1 MPQTKELQQ
10 ARARRRVAE
19 GYYRKLNRQKRTEVL
34 SLLGGKCVE
43 CGFSDHRALHV
54 DHVNNDGYED
64 RKKLKSVYQRYMAVM
79 GDTEGRYQLLCANCN
94 FIKKYEVHIEK
105 YGDIE

>member
-1 MPQTKELQQ
+1 VPQTKERQQ
-10 ARARRRVAE
+10 LRQAKRVAE
-19 GYYRKLNRQKRTEVL
+19 GYYRKLNRQKRVEVL
-34 SLLGGKCVE
+34 EKLGGKCVE

-79 GDTEGRYQLLCANCN
+79 NDTENKYQLLCANCN
-94 FIKKYEVHIEK
+94 FIKKYEVYIEK
-105 YGDIE
+105 YGEI